1 VKRNRGDNARLAA
14 LALLS
19 RVLDQDLSLADTG
32 GETEP
37 GDPRD
42 RAFSRHLAYGVLRWL
57 GALEWL
63 SAQLLQRPLRQRDHD
78 IQRLIFIG
86 LHELWQSETGAHAA
100 INESAECARIL
111 DKPWA
116 VGLINAVLRRFQ
128 RERGEWL
135 DRLVERD
142 ERFAHPAWLL
152 DALRRDWP
160 DDWQSI
166 VTANNQPAPLWLRV
180 RCDRD
185 TGGLLEQ
192 FARAGFS
199 CESHPDVEG
208 ALKVFPA
215 AAVTALPGFNDGL
228 VSIQDPAAQL
238 AAELLQ
244 PAQGA
249 RVLDA
254 CAAPGGK
261 TAHLLE
267 RFPGISLTA
276 LDRSP
281 QRLDLVAQNFQR
293 LGLHEKKGLA
303 LLAADATEP
312 DAWWDGEAYQRI
324 LLDAPCSA
332 TGVIRR
338 HPEIKWL
345 RSPRQVD
352 EAVRLQKRLLE
363 RLWPLLDAGG
373 ILLYATCSV
382 LKDENSR
389 QIEGFLADHPDAEL
403 SDLSVEWGR
412 RTRTGRQILPGEQD
426 MDGFFYARLRKV

>member
-1 VKRNRGDNARLAA
+1 MKHGRGDNARLAA

-19 RVLDQDLSLADTG
+19 RVLDQGLSLAETG
-32 GETEP
+32 GEEEP
-37 GDPRD
+37 ADPRD
-42 RAFSRHLAYGVLRWL
+42 RAFSRHLSYGVLRWL

-63 SAQLLQRPLRQRDHD
+63 SGQLLQRPLRERDRD
-78 IQRLIFIG
+78 VQRLIYIG
-86 LHELWQSETGAHAA
+86 LHELWQSESGAHAA
-100 INESAECARIL
+100 INEAAECARML
-111 DKPWA
+111 QKPWA

-135 DRLVERD
+135 DRLAERD
-142 ERFAHPAWLL
+142 EQYAHPAWLL
-152 DALRRDWP
+152 DALRHDWP
-160 DDWQSI
+160 DDWRGI
-166 VTANNQPAPLWLRV
+166 VDANNRAAPLWLRV
-180 RCDRD
+180 RCDRA
-185 TGGLLEQ
+185 TGGLPEQ
-192 FARAGFS
+192 FAQAGFS
-199 CESHPDVEG
+199 CETHPHVPG
-208 ALKVFPA
+208 ALKIHPA

-228 VSIQDPAAQL
+228 VSVQDPAAQL

-244 PAQGA
+244 PDRGD

-267 RFPGISLTA
+267 RFPGIALTA

-281 QRLDLVAQNFQR
+281 QRLELVAGNLRR
-293 LGLHEKKGLA
+293 LGLDRERRPA

-312 DAWWDGEAYQRI
+312 AAWWDGEAYQRI
-324 LLDAPCSA
+324 LLDAPCTA

-345 RSPRQVD
+345 RSPDQVG
-352 EAVRLQKRLLE
+352 EAVRLQHLLLE

-382 LKDENSR
+382 LGDENSR
-389 QIEGFLADHPDAEL
+389 QIEGFLAGHPDA
-403 SDLSVEWGR
+403 DLIDIAAEWGR
-412 RTRTGRQILPGEQD
+412 RTGTGRQILPGEQD
-426 MDGFFYARLRKV
+426 MDGFFYARLRKA